1 MKFFIFILIAFIS
14 GCTSEPSRILPE
26 KEMVIKI
33 KSDGQL
39 GIIAESQDTTYLFIQ
54 DTTYLFIDEKA
65 KKQFKIYAE
74 FLAEFQDDISG
85 VSITFLQSSIDDTV
99 YATYVNYIPEEKI
112 KAKKQLF
119 SKYHDRSHTSEGIT
133 TVGFNADGHFITQSN
148 TLPEQYRLP
157 NPIEIRIKQV
167 KKGEEHNDFQG
178 IGVGLILPIIIPF
191 MMIGCMTG
199 PC

>member
-39 GIIAESQDTTYLFIQ
+39 GIIAESQDTTYLFI
-54 DTTYLFIDEKA
+54 DEKA

-99 YATYVNYIPEEKI
+99 YAHMLII
-112 KAKKQLF
+112 FQKKKLKLRN
-119 SKYHDRSHTSEGIT
+119 SCLANI
-133 TVGFNADGHFITQSN
+133 
-148 TLPEQYRLP
+148 
-157 NPIEIRIKQV
+157 
-167 KKGEEHNDFQG
+167 
-178 IGVGLILPIIIPF
+178 
-191 MMIGCMTG
+191 MTEVIHLKVLQQ
-199 PC
+199 

>member
-39 GIIAESQDTTYLFIQ
+39 GIIAESH
-54 DTTYLFIDEKA
+54 DTTYLFIDEKS

-119 SKYHDRSHTSEGIT
+119 RKYHDRSHTSEGIT
-133 TVGFNADGHFITQSN
+133 TVGFNADGIFITQSN
-148 TLPEQYRLP
+148 TLSEQYRLP
-157 NPIEIRIKQV
+157 NPIEIRIRQV
-167 KKGEEHNDFQG
+167 NKRAEYNDFQG
-178 IGVGLILPIIIPF
+178 IGVGLMLPIIIPF